1 VPALNWHPGRTH
13 ASIGASLAPVLPGI
27 GGSHAFQM
35 QVKTDPLGL
44 PIAVV
49 GDLLRMKAVTPAGAV
64 LDNWLLITGRDTS
77 VTGYTT
83 YTVLKQSGTAG
94 LFPAGTAV
102 VNYGQSGQGF
112 LFLTSD
118 DADGPFYSVRTHA
131 GAPWSVQTEVGRFGN
146 LKNSFG
152 VGAVNR
158 YGFAAGDYAGGNY
171 VLYNPTSGFIL
182 KAGSG
187 DVQVDSGGIKIGG
200 TGTRFQM
207 YDTNA
212 FGNVVGQLFTT
223 LTGSGAWT
231 ALRNSGFGATF
242 VDGKSIMSSATA
254 AGHQMNFIL
263 HAFDAGLHGY
273 GVMYA
278 TLAAQ
283 MDGFTVGANAA
294 PNTMLDVRGSGTF
307 TGGLNVGT
315 ATGAGTGV
323 IKASSTIQ
331 TVMTD
336 GSMNFFDDTG
346 SAQVYLN
353 VRPSALKGGVVMWT
367 EDTVADRWQLGI
379 KPSDTNLY
387 WMTGVISAPT
397 TRMTLSNAGVL
408 NLTGALQRGGTQVV
422 STRVTGYGA
431 MTTTAANRA
440 TVYDPATITLP
451 QLAARVR
458 ALQDDLTTHGLIGP

>member
-1 VPALNWHPGRTH
+1 LLTANHKCHLSAN
-13 ASIGASLAPVLPGI
+13 GANQRNSVFG
-27 GGSHAFQM
+27 
-35 QVKTDPLGL
+35 
-44 PIAVV
+44 
-49 GDLLRMKAVTPAGAV
+49 AG
-64 LDNWLLITGRDTS
+64 N
-77 VTGYTT
+77 
-83 YTVLKQSGTAG
+83 
-94 LFPAGTAV
+94 
-102 VNYGQSGQGF
+102 QGCVY
-112 LFLTSD
+112 
-118 DADGPFYSVRTHA
+118 ADF
-131 GAPWSVQTEVGRFGN
+131 
-146 LKNSFG
+146 
-152 VGAVNR
+152 
-158 YGFAAGDYAGGNY
+158 
-171 VLYNPTSGFIL
+171 
-182 KAGSG
+182 
-187 DVQVDSGGIKIGG
+187 GG
-200 TGTRFQM
+200 T
-207 YDTNA
+207 N
-212 FGNVVGQLFTT
+212 L
-223 LTGSGAWT
+223 
-231 ALRNSGFGATF
+231 
-242 VDGKSIMSSATA
+242 
-254 AGHQMNFIL
+254 
-263 HAFDAGLHGY
+263 
-273 GVMYA
+273 
-278 TLAAQ
+278 
-283 MDGFTVGANAA
+283 DGFTVGANAA